1 MRSRSSWFLVVIVV
15 FGLIGSISL
24 LGMASRE
31 LENLPWPEGTVINV
45 FTDGG
50 INKVPW
56 DQAAPEIQKKAG
68 IIINVSPVAQVDV
81 YPKLK
86 NEFVAGTGAFDIV
99 VYPPKYE
106 PEFANLGNI
115 QPLDAYTYLIDP
127 MLDDIPVSLRELYS
141 IYNDKLYSLP
151 EDGDLHVL
159 YYRKDLIEN
168 PIESKN
174 FEARYGYKL
183 GIPQTWKQAIDY
195 AQFFT
200 RKKGE
205 QLAGKTLDDN
215 FYGTAMMLDRLWCI
229 YEFIDRFAAFQ
240 GTYFDENLNPG
251 INSEAG
257 LKALDTIKELL
268 KYAPPDS
275 LSYGY
280 FETRNSFLGG
290 KCASMLQFTDIFKFS
305 YDVTQSV
312 VMGKL
317 GLSHIPGTMVNGELY
332 YKGTMPYGRIMSVTS
347 TCKNPAAAY
356 WVIAYMSTV
365 ASQDFV
371 FDTRT
376 GEDPFRY
383 SQINA
388 PERLSEWLE
397 KFSGGSKVPVAEC
410 KEYLDTIGASFKS
423 AYPEFSLPGS
433 KLYMDALSEYVQ
445 KALGGSLSSKE
456 ALDQCADRWNTI
468 TDQLGRKGQ
477 LEIWNRLLISWRK
490 LGLIE

>member
-1 MRSRSSWFLVVIVV
+1 MKSRKSWVLVVVLMIGV
-15 FGLIGSISL
+15 IGSISL
-24 LGMASRE
+24 LGLAARE
-31 LENLPWPEGTVINV
+31 MKDAPWPEGTVINV

-56 DQAAPEIQKKAG
+56 DQAAPQIEKIAG
-68 IIINVSPVAQVDV
+68 IIIRVSPVAQVDV

-115 QPLDAYTYLIDP
+115 QPMDSYTYLMDP
-127 MLDDIPVSLRELYS
+127 MLDDIPLSLRELYS
-141 IYNDKLYSLP
+141 MYNGKLYSLP

-168 PIESKN
+168 PIESKA
-174 FEARYGYKL
+174 FEAKYGYKL
-183 GIPQTWKQAIDY
+183 GVPETWKQLIDY

-205 QLAGKTLDDN
+205 KLAGKTLEEN
-215 FYGTAMMLDRLWCI
+215 FYGTSMMLDRLWCI
-229 YEFIDRFAAFQ
+229 YAFIDRFAAFHGQ
-240 GTYFDENLNPG
+240 YFDEDLNPG

-257 LKALDTIKELL
+257 VRALDIIKELMR
-268 KYAPPDS
+268 YAPPDS

-290 KCASMLQFTDIFKFS
+290 KCASMVQFTDIFKFS
-305 YDVTQSV
+305 YDVSQSV
-312 VMGKL
+312 VMGKV
-317 GLSHIPGTMVNGELY
+317 GLSHIPGTMVDGKLY
-332 YKGTMPYGRIMSVTS
+332 YKGTMPYGRIMSITS
-347 TCKNPAAAY
+347 MSKHPAAAY

-388 PERLSEWLE
+388 PERLSAWLE
-397 KFSGGSKVPVAEC
+397 KFSGGAKVPVSDC
-410 KEYLDTIGASFKS
+410 KEYLDAIGSSFKS

-433 KLYMDALSEYVQ
+433 KRYMDALSEYVQ
-445 KALGGSLSSKE
+445 KALTGDLSSEE
-456 ALDQCADRWNTI
+456 ALNECAKEWDSI
-468 TDQLGRKGQ
+468 TDQLGRSSQ
-477 LEIWNRLLISWRK
+477 LEIWKKLLISWKK
-490 LGLIE
+490 LGLIQ